1 MRKSRTTD
9 GMGGWSETEST
20 LLTVWAQVLTPRSKT
35 GVVAQQDAEIRTHEI
50 AIRYSALP
58 AINDIVKHLGDRLE
72 VKGVRY
78 DAKKAVDIPR
88 LRTGGGIDDHYPRA
102 GNGRS

>member
-1 MRKSRTTD
+1 MNAGDLRDRIEVVRKTRTTD

-58 AINDIVKHLGDRLE
+58 AINDIVKFLNDRLE
-72 VKGVRY
+72 VKGVRH
-78 DAKKAVDIPR
+78 DAKRKWTFLDCVPEVE
-88 LRTGGGIDDHYPRA
+88 
-102 GNGRS
+102 

>member
-1 MRKSRTTD
+1 MNAGELRNRIEVVRKSRTTD

-78 DAKKAVDIPR
+78 DTKRQWTFLDCVPEVE
-88 LRTGGGIDDHYPRA
+88 
-102 GNGRS
+102 

>member
-1 MRKSRTTD
+1 MNAGDLRDRIEVVRKTRTTD

-35 GVVAQQDAEIRTHEI
+35 GVVAHQDAEIRTHEI

-78 DAKKAVDIPR
+78 DAKRQWTFLDCVPEVE
-88 LRTGGGIDDHYPRA
+88 
-102 GNGRS
+102 

>member
-1 MRKSRTTD
+1 MNAGDLRDRIEVVRKTRTTD
-9 GMGGWSETEST
+9 GMGGWSESEST

-35 GVVAQQDAEIRTHEI
+35 GVVAQQDAEIRTHEV

-78 DAKKAVDIPR
+78 DSKKQWTFLDCVPEVE
-88 LRTGGGIDDHYPRA
+88 
-102 GNGRS
+102 

>member
-1 MRKSRTTD
+1 MNAGDLRDRIEVVRKTRTTD
-9 GMGGWSETEST
+9 GMGGWSESEST

-35 GVVAQQDAEIRTHEI
+35 GVVAQQDAEIRTHEV

-58 AINDIVKHLGDRLE
+58 AINDIVKHLSDRLE

-78 DAKKAVDIPR
+78 DTKRQWTFLDCVPEVE
-88 LRTGGGIDDHYPRA
+88 
-102 GNGRS
+102 

>member
-1 MRKSRTTD
+1 MNAGELRNRIEVVRKTRTTD
-9 GMGGWSETEST
+9 GMGGCSETEST

-50 AIRYSALP
+50 ANRYSALP

-72 VKGVRY
+72 VKGVRH
-78 DAKKAVDIPR
+78 DAKRKWTFLDCVPEVE
-88 LRTGGGIDDHYPRA
+88 
-102 GNGRS
+102 

>member
-1 MRKSRTTD
+1 MNAGDLRDRIEVVRKTRTTD
-9 GMGGWSETEST
+9 GMGGWSESEST

-78 DAKKAVDIPR
+78 DAKRKWTFLDCVPEVE
-88 LRTGGGIDDHYPRA
+88 
-102 GNGRS
+102 

>member
-1 MRKSRTTD
+1 MNAGDLRDRIEVARKTRTTD

-35 GVVAQQDAEIRTHEI
+35 GVVAQQDAEIRTHEV
-50 AIRYSALP
+50 AIRYSAIP

-78 DAKKAVDIPR
+78 DVKRQWTFLDCVPEVE
-88 LRTGGGIDDHYPRA
+88 
-102 GNGRS
+102 

>member
-1 MRKSRTTD
+1 MNAGDLRDRIEVVRKTRTTD
-9 GMGGWSETEST
+9 GMGGWSESEST

-58 AINDIVKHLGDRLE
+58 AINDIVKHLGDRME

-78 DAKKAVDIPR
+78 DSKRQWTFLDCVPEVE
-88 LRTGGGIDDHYPRA
+88 
-102 GNGRS
+102 